1 MRRIVGSTSPNISAI
16 RAAKAGHFA
25 ALRRNRRPTL
35 RAVNKGLL
43 ALRWLSCCALLLV
56 CGAPVQAQTQA
67 PETLLT
73 AQIQQFA
80 LDASRQASLPGLRV
94 QVRVGRLDPR
104 LRLAPCT
111 AVQPYLPVNTR
122 LWGASRIGLRCNDAA
137 ARWNVF
143 LPIQVDVFGTALVVQ
158 SALPAGHVLAATDL
172 RSAELNLAAT
182 PSVPLAREALATGR
196 ALARPLLAGQAVQAG
211 DLRARQWFAA
221 GDSVRLVAGGG
232 GWQIQ
237 GEGQALA
244 PGVEG
249 QSVRVRT
256 ESGRVVS
263 GVAVAER
270 MVEVAL

>member
-1 MRRIVGSTSPNISAI
+1 M
-16 RAAKAGHFA
+16 
-25 ALRRNRRPTL
+25 
-35 RAVNKGLL
+35 
-43 ALRWLSCCALLLV
+43 
-56 CGAPVQAQTQA
+56 
-67 PETLLT
+67 ETLLT

-104 LRLAPCT
+104 LRLAPCS
-111 AVQPYLPVNTR
+111 AVQPYLPANTR
-122 LWGASRIGLRCNDAA
+122 LWGTSRIGLRCNDAA

-143 LPIQVDVFGTALVVQ
+143 LPIQVDVFGNALVVR
-158 SALPAGHVLAATDL
+158 SALPAGHVLAAADL
-172 RSAELNLAAT
+172 RSAEVNLAAT
-182 PSVPLAREALATGR
+182 PIVPLASEALAAGR
-196 ALARPLLAGQAVQAG
+196 ALARPLLAGQAVLPG

-249 QSVRVRT
+249 QRVRVRT

-263 GVAVAER
+263 GVAVAAR
-270 MVEVAL
+270 VVEVAL